1 MKRIGLGLGIMVLA
15 LVLLAQTAS
24 VAGAKE
30 SAPGETAVV
39 KAGAYTELVS
49 ADGAKVSGLS
59 VTLTPGEH
67 TVAMKPSYPIDN
79 YEFMGAYFFYSQVN
93 GSVTFNAEP
102 GHKYVAYVDTTAGP
116 TKEDDMGT
124 GFSWVG
130 YIKDKTANQRVAKT
144 EALPLQAFPRSPGS
158 GGGGMFMSHR

>member
-1 MKRIGLGLGIMVLA
+1 MKKIVLGLGIMVMA
-15 LVLLAQTAS
+15 LVLITQTAS
-24 VAGAKE
+24 AAAKE
-30 SAPGETAVV
+30 YAPGETAVV
-39 KAGAYTELVS
+39 KAGAYTDLVS

-67 TVAMKPSYPIDN
+67 TIVMKPSYPTDN
-79 YEFMGAYFFYSQVN
+79 MYYTMGGYYLYSNVD

-102 GHKYVAYVDTTAGP
+102 GHEYVAYADTSAGP
-116 TKEDDMGT
+116 AKEDNMGT

-144 EALPLQAFPRSPGS
+144 ETLPLEAFPRLP
-158 GGGGMFMSHR
+158 GGGGGVFTSR